1 MFLNSE
7 NERLDYMKTAMIT
20 GLTGMDG
27 SNLAAYLLDLGYKV
41 VGMERRIS
49 TPNHWR
55 LDELGIA
62 DHPNLIIES
71 GDLTDQGSLDRIVAN
86 HKPDE
91 VYNLAAQS
99 FVGAS
104 WDQPVMTTD
113 ITGVGVLRLLEAV
126 RNFHPEAKVYQAG
139 SSEMFG
145 GARRIEQ
152 LSEESD
158 FQPRSPYGC
167 AKVFGFN
174 IAVNYRESFGM
185 FVSNGI
191 LFNHEGPHRGIEFVT
206 RKVTDA
212 VARIALGQQEKLELY
227 NLDSARD
234 WGDSRDFIR
243 GMHLM
248 LQQDEP
254 GDYVLATG
262 VVKTL
267 TDLVETTFAKV
278 GISNWQDYLVLT
290 NNDRPADVKYLWGDA
305 SKAERELGWTCDID
319 FDQMITEMLDADL
332 ERVRAE
338 MMGERS
344 NG

>member
-1 MFLNSE
+1 
-7 NERLDYMKTAMIT
+7 MKTALIT

-27 SNLAAYLLDLGYKV
+27 ANLAAFLLEKGYRV

-55 LDELGIA
+55 LEELDIVN
-62 DHPNLIIES
+62 HPNLIIEA
-71 GDLTDQGSLDRIVAN
+71 GDLTDQGSMDRIVAS
-86 HKPDE
+86 HQPDE
-91 VYNLAAQS
+91 VYNLAAMS

-126 RNFHPEAKVYQAG
+126 RNFCPTAKFYQAG

-212 VARIALGQQEKLELY
+212 VARISLGMQDKLELY

-243 GMHLM
+243 GMWLM

-267 TDLVETTFAKV
+267 TDLVETAFSKV
-278 GISNWQDYLVLT
+278 GIENWQDYLVLSHS
-290 NNDRPADVKYLWGDA
+290 DRPADVKYLWGDA

-319 FDQMITEMLDADL
+319 FDAMITEMIEADL
-332 ERVRAE
+332 ERARSENGSRA
-338 MMGERS
+338 

>member
-1 MFLNSE
+1 
-7 NERLDYMKTAMIT
+7 MKTAMIT

-27 SNLAAYLLDLGYKV
+27 ANLAAYLLELGYRV

-55 LDELGIA
+55 LEELGLNGN
-62 DHPNLIIES
+62 PNLIIES
-71 GDLTDQGSLDRIVAN
+71 GDLTDQGSLDRIVA
-86 HKPDE
+86 KYQPDE

-126 RNFHPEAKVYQAG
+126 RNFCPTARFYQAG

-152 LSEESD
+152 LSEDSD

-167 AKVFGFN
+167 AKVYGFN

-212 VARIALGQQEKLELY
+212 VARISEGVQDTLELL

-234 WGDSRDFIR
+234 WGDSRDFVR

-248 LQQDEP
+248 LQQDKP

-267 TDLVETTFAKV
+267 SELCETAFAKV
-278 GISNWQDYLVLT
+278 GIENWRDYVTLSG
-290 NNDRPADVKYLWGDA
+290 NDRPADVKYLWGDA
-305 SKAERELGWTCDID
+305 TKAECELGWTCDID
-319 FDQMITEMLDADL
+319 FDTMITDMINADL

-338 MMGERS
+338 K
-344 NG
+344 NGTHNG

>member
-1 MFLNSE
+1 
-7 NERLDYMKTAMIT
+7 MKTALIT

-27 SNLAAYLLDLGYKV
+27 ANLAKLLLDKGYKV

-55 LDELGIA
+55 LDELEIS
-62 DHPNLIIES
+62 DHVNLVIES
-71 GDLTDQGSLDRIVAN
+71 GDLTDQGSLDRIVAT
-86 HKPDE
+86 HQPDE

-104 WDQPVMTTD
+104 WDQPIMTSD
-113 ITGVGVLRLLEAV
+113 ITGLGVTRLLEAV
-126 RNFHPEAKVYQAG
+126 RNFCPGARFYQAG
-139 SSEMFG
+139 SSEMLG
-145 GARRIEQ
+145 GAKRTEQ
-152 LSEESD
+152 MNEDSG

-167 AKVFGFN
+167 AKVYGFN
-174 IAVNYRESFGM
+174 IAVNYRESYDM

-191 LFNHEGPHRGIEFVT
+191 LFNHEGELRGIEFVT

-212 VARIALGQQEKLELY
+212 VARIKLGLQDKLELL

-234 WGDSRDFIR
+234 WGDSRDFVR
-243 GMHLM
+243 GMWLM

-262 VVKTL
+262 VVHTL
-267 TDLVETTFAKV
+267 SDLCEKAFAVV
-278 GISNWQDYLVLT
+278 GITNWLDYVTLSG
-290 NNDRPADVKYLWGDA
+290 NDRPADVKYLWGDA
-305 SKAERELGWTCDID
+305 SKAERELGWKPETD
-319 FDQMITEMLDADL
+319 FDTMVEEMVRADL
-332 ERVRAE
+332 QRVEVE
-338 MMGERS
+338 MKGIQS